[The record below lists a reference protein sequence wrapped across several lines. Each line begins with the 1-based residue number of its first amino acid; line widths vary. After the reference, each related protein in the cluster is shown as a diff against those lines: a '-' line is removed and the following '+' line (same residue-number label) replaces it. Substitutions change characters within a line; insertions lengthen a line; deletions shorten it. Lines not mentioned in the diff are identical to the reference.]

1 MNTLTSTSLCN
12 YQISKARFPFNISN
26 QRNIPLPSKILF
38 KVYAN
43 ANTNELKAEPQ
54 QEAQGEPKEEA
65 TKSSAI
71 SGTAPLDQDLKKV
84 GLVLNSIGYPFK
96 MVLKIVKLGL
106 VIYPGNAY
114 ITVTK

>member
-1 MNTLTSTSLCN
+1 MNTLTPTSLCN

-26 QRNIPLPSKILF
+26 QRNISLPSKILF

-54 QEAQGEPKEEA
+54 QEAQAEPKEEA
-65 TKSSAI
+65 TKSSTI
-71 SGTAPLDQDLKKV
+71 SATAPLDQDLKKV

-106 VIYPGNAY
+106 VIY
-114 ITVTK
+114 IMERHT